1 MEHSLNMNV
10 RELYCISVR
19 IKLNQSNMKRFNES
33 FRVPALLLVA
43 VVTLL
48 IQGCKS
54 DEVVTQASDNTEIS
68 MMSSPGVTDNAP
80 INSLVLDSVKVLI
93 KNIKLNVSAASDDS
107 VNFKTGPFVVKLNLN
122 SSVNVFTTAMIP
134 EGTYDKVKFEIHKLE
149 DGEVGIDTAFSFG
162 GGRYS
167 VVVYGKFN
175 LIPFIYRSTKSAHQ
189 KINFGSTVGINSTT
203 KSNITLKVQPYTW
216 FWNGTDYIDPLNL
229 SNENDID
236 NNIKASFKAFKDND
250 RNGIPD

>member
-1 MEHSLNMNV
+1 
-10 RELYCISVR
+10 
-19 IKLNQSNMKRFNES
+19 MKRLNES
-33 FRVPALLLVA
+33 LRLLSLFCVL
-43 VVTLL
+43 VTLFV

-68 MMSSPGVTDNAP
+68 MMSSPGVTDQAP
-80 INSLVLDSVKVLI
+80 INALVLDSVKVLI

-122 SSVNVFTTAMIP
+122 SSINLFTTAMIP
-134 EGTYDKVKFEIHKLE
+134 VGSYDKIKFEIHKIE
-149 DGEVGIDTAFSFG
+149 DSETLGIDTAFSYG

-189 KINFGSTVGINSTT
+189 KLNFGTQVGVNSQT

-216 FWNGTDYIDPLNL
+216 FWNGSDYMDPFIS

-250 RNGIPD
+250 RNGLPD